1 MTASETGDAAA
12 LPDLLKSDAWSAL
25 IEIAKSLQAA
35 SMSINTSGNW
45 SSDTDADIGYSLKLP
60 IEPAQTMGNDG
71 FEEIPQHLL
80 DEING
85 AGGSVVGS
93 SAAPAEP
100 SGPKACP
107 HCTFENP
114 PSNND
119 CELCGLP
126 LAG

>member
-35 SMSINTSGNW
+35 SMSSILRVIGPWTSMLMF
-45 SSDTDADIGYSLKLP
+45 DYSLKIP

>member
-35 SMSINTSGNW
+35 SMSSILRVIGPCTSMLMF
-45 SSDTDADIGYSLKLP
+45 DYSLKIP